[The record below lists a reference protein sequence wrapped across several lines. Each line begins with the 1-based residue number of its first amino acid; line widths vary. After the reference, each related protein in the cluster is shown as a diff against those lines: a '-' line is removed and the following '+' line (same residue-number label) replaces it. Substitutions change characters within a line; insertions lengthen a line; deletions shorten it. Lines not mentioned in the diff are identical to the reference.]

1 MASGLS
7 ADQGRVLNAAISD
20 LVGQADAVAAF
31 LTDYTG
37 NVLAQRSDRDSGTV
51 QTIAALCAG
60 AFCATRELAT
70 LVGERSFHAISHQGD
85 DACIY
90 VRSIAGQFLLLVL
103 YGRGTTEG
111 LVKLYVRRLAGSL
124 EPLLKQIAA
133 QTTCAAAGTDEKITV
148 DPSQPLFRSA
158 SRPGKA

>member
-7 ADQGRVLNAAISD
+7 ADQGRALNAAIAD
-20 LVGQADAVAAF
+20 LVTQADAVAAF

-51 QTIAALCAG
+51 QTIAALSAG
-60 AFCATRELAT
+60 AFCATRELAA

-85 DACIY
+85 DTCIY

-111 LVKLYVRRLAGSL
+111 LVKLYVRRLAETL
-124 EPLLKQIAA
+124 EPLLKQIAE
-133 QTTCAAAGTDEKITV
+133 QTTQAAAGGGEQIAIDG
-148 DPSQPLFRSA
+148 SQPVFRS
-158 SRPGKA
+158 KK